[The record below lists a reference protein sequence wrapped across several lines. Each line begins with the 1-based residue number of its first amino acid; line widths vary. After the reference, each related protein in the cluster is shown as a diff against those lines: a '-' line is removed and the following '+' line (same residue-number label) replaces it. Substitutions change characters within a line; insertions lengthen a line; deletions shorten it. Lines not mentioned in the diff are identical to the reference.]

1 MNNKFQDLMYHSG
14 LVATGCWD
22 ELDAYDREAVEQF
35 AELIVKECVS
45 IVENQGRFLKYDKL
59 ADQLKTQFEI
69 K

>member
-22 ELDAYDREAVEQF
+22 EMDAYDREAVERF
-35 AELIVKECVS
+35 AELIVKECVL
-45 IVENQGRFLKYDKL
+45 IVENDGRFLRYNKL
-59 ADQLKTQFEI
+59 AARLKTQFEI